1 MSLNNAIH
9 SPFQIT
15 ISSNGKLIK
24 VEVDASSELVFTEDL
39 NHRLTEHCGEGGE
52 AEGEAGCEDGLEA
65 VHDEAVEAVEA
76 VYGAQNHVKT
86 AHNDG
91 GDTAE
96 GELRERM
103 RQVNKTKYFRLR
115 LDEVSSERPKKDLGL
130 TWD

>member
-1 MSLNNAIH
+1 MSLNIAIH

-39 NHRLTEHCGEGGE
+39 DHRLTEHCSEGGE
-52 AEGEAGCEDGLEA
+52 AEGEAGGEDGLEA

-76 VYGAQNHVKT
+76 VYGAQNHVQT
-86 AHNDG
+86 ADNNG
-91 GDTAE
+91 WDTAE

-103 RQVNKTKYFRLR
+103 RQITRQSNLGSIYPPC
-115 LDEVSSERPKKDLGL
+115 SEIRESY
-130 TWD
+130 